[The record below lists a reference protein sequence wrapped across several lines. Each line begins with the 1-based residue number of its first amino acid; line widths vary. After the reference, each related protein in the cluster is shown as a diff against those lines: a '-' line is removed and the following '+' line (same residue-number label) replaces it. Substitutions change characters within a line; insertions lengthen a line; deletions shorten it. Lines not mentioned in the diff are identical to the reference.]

1 MPNGIIAV
9 GLNGSGKTTIGRELA
24 KALNY
29 KNMYVE
35 DYYFLESEIPYTISR
50 TKEEVRWLILTDIR
64 KKDYFVTDINNWM
77 CYKWIRKYF
86 QKK

>member
-9 GLNGSGKTTIGRELA
+9 GLNGRGKTTIGRELA

-50 TKEEVRWLILTDIR
+50 TKEEVR
-64 KKDYFVTDINNWM
+64 
-77 CYKWIRKYF
+77 
-86 QKK
+86 